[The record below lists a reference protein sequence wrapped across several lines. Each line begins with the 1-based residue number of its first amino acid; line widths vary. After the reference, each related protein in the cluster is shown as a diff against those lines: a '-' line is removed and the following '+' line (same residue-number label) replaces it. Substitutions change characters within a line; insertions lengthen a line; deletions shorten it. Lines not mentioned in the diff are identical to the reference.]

1 MGILS
6 DRKKGVLIC
15 GAYGLGNSGD
25 EAILEA
31 VLSQIRET
39 DSTVPVTVISRDPR
53 RTADLHKVR
62 AVWSFNV
69 FGLLRAFRH
78 CGLFLSGGGS
88 LVQDVTSRR
97 SLLYY
102 LTMMRLAKRFG
113 CTVVMYGC
121 GIGPV
126 EKNGDRKLAAKVI
139 NECADC
145 ITLRDSGAL
154 EELNALGVTEK
165 DVRVSGD
172 PALSLKAAEGVDL
185 DGAMR
190 ALGMEPDERYIAY
203 SLRDMGEDRLPA
215 SLVASA
221 ADECS
226 RKFGCRTVFVCNSKE
241 DSAFSERVSE
251 LMETPFMIV
260 MEGLR
265 SSVVL
270 GILSRAAALVSGRL
284 HSLIFAAGVGAPAV
298 AVSYDPKVSGF
309 MEDLGFGKTLALE
322 GLTKEALVDSVE
334 QVLGED
340 RQQLAKRAEELREQE
355 LVNEQTL
362 KECMEKS
369 GVSIPREDRADGP
382 VKLAFFT
389 SDFKIGGMQKSLV
402 NLLKNLDH
410 ERCEADIYYYEDEI
424 FYELPVC
431 KGINYIKLDPKPYW
445 YRFVYFRL
453 LMMFFAKDPAP
464 GKHYDVAID
473 FNSYQNECALYA
485 CTVRADKRVMFVH
498 NDVERKLEEEPKYKV
513 LWHFFKG
520 KFAYY
525 DEFAAVSSGIV
536 ESFRRASGT
545 NAPIWIVPNYVDTEE
560 IFRKADK
567 PLVFRFDDTKY
578 NLCAVGRLC
587 HQKGFDILLDIYG
600 RAAELRQDLH
610 LYIIGDGPDKDAL
623 RLKAREMEIDRRMTF
638 LGNQPN
644 PYAYMSHMDG
654 LALTSRYE
662 GQGMVIMEAKA
673 LGLDL
678 YVSRNLEG
686 CNQGIRCS
694 DDIAAELLIADK
706 KVKVRDDL
714 EAYNRNITRQLD
726 RIFGL
731 AR

>member
-1 MGILS
+1 MFRPTK
-6 DRKKGVLIC
+6 DKKGVLIC

-53 RTADLHKVR
+53 QTADRHKVR

-69 FGLLRAFRH
+69 FGLIRAFRRS
-78 CGLFLSGGGS
+78 GLFLSGGGS
-88 LVQDVTSRR
+88 LIQDVTSRR
-97 SLLYY
+97 SLAYY
-102 LTMMRLAKRFG
+102 LTMMRWAKRFG
-113 CTVVMYGC
+113 CGVVMYGC

-126 EKNGDRKLAAKVI
+126 NRPGSRKRAAKVI

-145 ITLRDSGAL
+145 IALRDSRAL
-154 EELNALGVTEK
+154 EELKALGVSVE

-172 PALSLKAAEGVDL
+172 PALSLAAAEGVDL
-185 DGAMR
+185 DRAMR
-190 ALGMEPDERYIAY
+190 ALGIDPAEKYIAF
-203 SLRDMGEDRLPA
+203 SLRDMGDKLPA
-215 SLVASA
+215 SLVAGA

-226 RKFGCRTVFVCNSKE
+226 EKYGCKTVFICNSKE
-241 DSAFSERVSE
+241 DGAFAERVSE
-251 LMETPFMIV
+251 LMKTPFMIV
-260 MEGLR
+260 MEGLK

-270 GILSRAAALVSGRL
+270 GIISRAEALVSGRL

-298 AVSYDPKVSGF
+298 AVSYDPKISGF
-309 MEDLGFGKTLALE
+309 MTDLGFGWTIPLE
-322 GLTKEALVDSVE
+322 EITQRELVTGVGDVMK
-334 QVLGED
+334 ED
-340 RQQLAKRAEELREQE
+340 REKLAARAAQLREQE
-355 LVNEQTL
+355 LVNVQVL
-362 KECMEKS
+362 KEYMEKT
-369 GVSIPREDRADGP
+369 GVSVPREERPDEP

-389 SDFKIGGMQKSLV
+389 SDFRIGGMQKSLV
-402 NLLKNLDH
+402 NLLKNLDYT
-410 ERCEADIYYYEDEI
+410 RCEADVYYYEDDI

-431 KGINYIKLDPKPYW
+431 EGINYIKLEPKPYW

-453 LMMFFAKDPAP
+453 LMQFAKNPAP

-485 CTVRADKRVMFVH
+485 CTVSADKRVMFVH
-498 NDVERKLEEEPKYKV
+498 NDVERKLAEEPKYRV

-545 NAPIWIVPNYVDTEE
+545 ARPIWIVPNYVDTEE
-560 IFRKADK
+560 IFQKADK

-678 YVSRNLEG
+678 FVSRNLEG

-694 DDIAAELLIADK
+694 DDIAAELLTADK

-714 EAYNRNITRQLD
+714 SAYNRNITRQLD
-726 RIFGL
+726 RIFGIS
-731 AR
+731 RD

>member
-1 MGILS
+1 MI
-6 DRKKGVLIC
+6 RQKKEKKGVLIC

-53 RTADLHKVR
+53 QTAELHKVR

-69 FGLLRAFRH
+69 IGLIRAFRRS
-78 CGLFLSGGGS
+78 GLFLSGGGS
-88 LVQDVTSRR
+88 LIQDVTSRR

-102 LTMMRLAKRFG
+102 LTMMKWAKRSG
-113 CTVVMYGC
+113 CSVVMYGC

-126 EKNGDRKLAAKVI
+126 NRPGDRKKAAKVI

-145 ITLRDSGAL
+145 ITLRDHRAL
-154 EELNALGVTEK
+154 EELKTLGVTVEN
-165 DVRVSGD
+165 VRVSGD
-172 PALSLKAAEGVDL
+172 PAISLKPAEGADL
-185 DGAMR
+185 DRAMR
-190 ALGMEPDERYIAY
+190 ALGMDPEEKYIAY
-203 SLRDMGEDRLPA
+203 SLRDMGDKLPA

-226 RKFGCRTVFVCNSKE
+226 GKFGCKTVFICNSNE
-241 DSAFSERVSE
+241 DSAFAESVSE
-251 LMETPFMIV
+251 LMQTPFMMI

-270 GILSRAAALVSGRL
+270 GIMSRAAAVVSGRL
-284 HSLIFAAGVGAPAV
+284 HSLIFAAVAGAPAV
-298 AVSYDPKVSGF
+298 AIAYDPKVSGF
-309 MEDLGFGKTLALE
+309 MEDLGFGRTIQPE
-322 GLTKEALVDSVE
+322 EISREILVESVE

-340 RQQLAKRAEELREQE
+340 RQQPALRAEELRTQE
-355 LVNEQTL
+355 LANTEVL
-362 KECMEKS
+362 KEYMEKT
-369 GVSIPREDRADGP
+369 GVSVPREETDGP

-410 ERCEADIYYYEDEI
+410 ERCEADVYYYEDDI

-431 KGINYIKLDPKPYW
+431 KGINYIKLEPKPYW
-445 YRFVYFRL
+445 YRFIYFKL
-453 LMMFFAKDPAP
+453 LMLFAEDPAP
-464 GKHYDVAID
+464 GKHYDVAVD

-485 CTVRADKRVMFVH
+485 CTVSADKRVMFVH
-498 NDVERKLEEEPKYKV
+498 NDVKQKLAEEPKYRI

-520 KFAYY
+520 KFEYY

-536 ESFRRASGT
+536 ESFREASGT
-545 NAPIWIVPNYVDTEE
+545 HAPIWIVPNYVDTEE

-567 PLVFRFDDTKY
+567 PLVFRFDDSKY

-587 HQKGFDILLDIYG
+587 HQKGFDILLDIYE

-610 LYIIGDGPDKDAL
+610 LYIIGDGPDREAL

-694 DDIAAELLIADK
+694 DDIAAELLTADK

-714 EAYNRNITRQLD
+714 SAYNRNITRQLD
-726 RIFGL
+726 RIFGVRSE
-731 AR
+731 A

>member
-1 MGILS
+1 MFGPTKG
-6 DRKKGVLIC
+6 KKGVLIC

-31 VLSQIRET
+31 ILSQIRET

-62 AVWSFNV
+62 AVWSFNI
-69 FGLLRAFRH
+69 FGLIRAFKRS
-78 CGLFLSGGGS
+78 GLFLSGGGS
-88 LVQDVTSRR
+88 LIQDVTSRR

-102 LTMMRLAKRFG
+102 LAMMRLAKRAG
-113 CTVVMYGC
+113 CGVVMYGC

-126 EKNGDRKLAAKVI
+126 NKARDRKLAAKVI

-145 ITLRDSGAL
+145 ITLRDTRAL
-154 EELNALGVTEK
+154 EELRALGVTEK
-165 DVRVSGD
+165 DARVSGD
-172 PALSLKAAEGVDL
+172 PALSLTASEGVDL

-190 ALGMEPDERYIAY
+190 ALGIDPREKFIAF
-203 SLRDMGEDRLPA
+203 SLRDMGDKLPA
-215 SLVASA
+215 SLVAGA

-226 RKFGCRTVFVCNSKE
+226 RKYGCRTVFICNSKE
-241 DSAFSERVSE
+241 DGAFAERVSE

-270 GILSRAAALVSGRL
+270 GIMSRAAAVVSGRL

-298 AVSYDPKVSGF
+298 ALSYDPKVAGF
-309 MEDLGFGKTLALE
+309 MADLGFGWTIPLEEITQEELVAGVGDVLKEDREKLAARA
-322 GLTKEALVDSVE
+322 EAL
-334 QVLGED
+334 
-340 RQQLAKRAEELREQE
+340 KKQE
-355 LVNEQTL
+355 LVNLQVL
-362 KECMEKS
+362 KEYMEKT
-369 GVSIPREDRADGP
+369 GVSVPRADRADGP

-402 NLLKNLDH
+402 NLLKNLDY
-410 ERCEADIYYYEDEI
+410 ERCEADVYYYEDEI
-424 FYELPVC
+424 FYELPVHE
-431 KGINYIKLDPKPYW
+431 GINYIKLDPKPYW

-453 LMMFFAKDPAP
+453 LMQFAKDPAP
-464 GKHYDVAID
+464 GKHYDVAVD

-485 CTVRADKRVMFVH
+485 CTVSADKRVMFVH
-498 NDVERKLEEEPKYKV
+498 NDVERKLAEEPKYRI

-545 NAPIWIVPNYVDTEE
+545 EKPIWIVPNYVDTAE
-560 IFRKADK
+560 IFQKADK
-567 PLVFRFDDTKY
+567 PLVFRFDETKY

-623 RLKAREMEIDRRMTF
+623 RLKARDMEIDRRMTF
-638 LGNQPN
+638 LGSQPN
-644 PYAYMSHMDG
+644 PYAYMAHMDG

-694 DDIAAELLIADK
+694 DDIAAELLTADK

-714 EAYNRNITRQLD
+714 SAYNRNITRQLD
-726 RIFGL
+726 RIFGI
-731 AR
+731 RRD

>member
-1 MGILS
+1 MS
-6 DRKKGVLIC
+6 RPTKEKKGVLVC

-25 EAILEA
+25 EAILKA

-39 DSTVPVTVISRDPR
+39 DSSVPITVISRDPR
-53 RTADLHKVR
+53 RTAELHKVR
-62 AVWSFNV
+62 SVWSFNV
-69 FGLLRAFRH
+69 FGLIRAFRRS
-78 CGLFLSGGGS
+78 GLFLSGGGS
-88 LVQDVTSRR
+88 LIQDVTSRR

-102 LTMMRLAKRFG
+102 LWTIRQAKRSG
-113 CTVVMYGC
+113 CSVVMYGC

-126 EKNGDRKLAAKVI
+126 EKKGDRKLAAKVI
-139 NECADC
+139 NKCADC
-145 ITLRDSGAL
+145 VTLRDSRAL
-154 EELNALGVTEK
+154 EELKALGITVE

-172 PALSLKAAEGVDL
+172 PALSLPAAEGTDL
-185 DGAMR
+185 DRAMR
-190 ALGMEPDERYIAY
+190 ALGIDPEERYIAY
-203 SLRDMGEDRLPA
+203 SLRDIGGDRLPA
-215 SLVASA
+215 DMVAAA
-221 ADECS
+221 ADECAG
-226 RKFGCRTVFVCNSKE
+226 KFGCKTVFICNSKE
-241 DSAFSERVSE
+241 DGAFAERVSE

-270 GILSRAAALVSGRL
+270 GIISRAAALVSGRL
-284 HSLIFAAGVGAPAV
+284 HSLIFAASVGTPSV
-298 AVSYDPKVSGF
+298 AISYDPKVSGF
-309 MEDLGFGKTLALE
+309 MEDLGYGRTVTPEELTQEKLAE
-322 GLTKEALVDSVE
+322 CVE
-334 QVLGED
+334 QVLSQD
-340 RQQLAKRAEELREQE
+340 REMLAAQAEELRKQE
-355 LVNEQTL
+355 LKNTEVL
-362 KECMEKS
+362 KEYMEKS
-369 GVSIPREDRADGP
+369 GVSVPREERPDGP

-410 ERCEADIYYYEDEI
+410 ERCEADVYYYEDEI

-431 KGINYIKLDPKPYW
+431 KGINYIKLEPKPYW

-453 LMMFFAKDPAP
+453 LMQFFAKDPAP

-485 CTVRADKRVMFVH
+485 CTVNADKRVMFVH
-498 NDVERKLEEEPKYKV
+498 NDVERKLEEEPKYKI

-536 ESFRRASGT
+536 ESFRKASGT
-545 NAPIWIVPNYVDTEE
+545 DKPIWIVPNYVDTKE
-560 IFRKADK
+560 IFEKADK
-567 PLVFRFDDTKY
+567 PLVFRFDASKY
-578 NLCAVGRLC
+578 KLCAVGRLC
-587 HQKGFDILLDIYG
+587 HQKGFDILLDIYA

-610 LYIIGDGPDKDAL
+610 LYIIGDGPDREAL
-623 RLKAREMEIDRRMTF
+623 RLKARDMEIDRRMTF

-654 LALTSRYE
+654 LAITSRYE

-678 YVSRNLEG
+678 YVARNLEG

-694 DDIAAELLIADK
+694 DDIAGELLTADK
-706 KVKVRDDL
+706 REKQRDDL
-714 EAYNRNITRQLD
+714 SAYNRNITRQLN
-726 RIFGL
+726 RIFGI
-731 AR
+731 R